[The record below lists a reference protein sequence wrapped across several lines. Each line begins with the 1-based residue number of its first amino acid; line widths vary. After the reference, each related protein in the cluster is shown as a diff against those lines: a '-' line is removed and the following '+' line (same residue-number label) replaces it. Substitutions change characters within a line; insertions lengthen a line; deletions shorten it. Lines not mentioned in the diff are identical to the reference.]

1 MLVQANAAEGTPAI
15 SGGARRPRTQT
26 FTLLERHT
34 PHTHSIRRCFYLHAH
49 RTHASMAAT
58 TAKMIRKG
66 LPPKRE
72 RGGGATPHGWAHTQ
86 SFGLLRSLCGTSTQ

>member
-15 SGGARRPRTQT
+15 SGGARQPPTQT
-26 FTLLERHT
+26 FTLLKRHT

-58 TAKMIRKG
+58 TTKMIRRG

-72 RGGGATPHGWAHTQ
+72 SGGSNTTWLGPYAKLWAAP
-86 SFGLLRSLCGTSTQ
+86 